1 MNLQNRILEVAKK
14 EKSRYLHS
22 VCKETI
28 QEQRKKLRKVLYG
41 TTTKVYIGL
50 GIVAML
56 SFKVKILP
64 LHGTLV
70 RVFIN
75 LWQLYKGVKLD
86 LKERLIY

>member
-1 MNLQNRILEVAKK
+1 M
-14 EKSRYLHS
+14 
-22 VCKETI
+22 
-28 QEQRKKLRKVLYG
+28 
-41 TTTKVYIGL
+41 GL

-56 SFKVKILP
+56 PFKVKILP

-86 LKERLIY
+86 LKKRLIY